1 VWVLVNEAAANIET
15 LCQFGVN
22 FDRKSNDELALSRE
36 GAHSKNRIIHAG
48 DTTGKEVCDKLISVV
63 RTKQNVKIKER
74 VAAIDLITEDNVC
87 KGILAYHED
96 SSSYV
101 FYRANVVVCA
111 TGGYG
116 QLYSNTSAELM
127 DLEFVQFHPTVLFHP
142 ENKSFLISEAVN

>member
-1 VWVLVNEAAANIET
+1 
-15 LCQFGVN
+15 
-22 FDRKSNDELALSRE
+22 
-36 GAHSKNRIIHAG
+36 
-48 DTTGKEVCDKLISVV
+48 V

-116 QLYSNTSAELM
+116 QLYSNTTNPEVATGDGAGLAYRAGAELM
-127 DLEFVQFHPTVLFHP
+127 DLEFVQFHPTVLSTP
-142 ENKSFLISEAVN
+142 RTKAFLFPRR